1 MTSTNTSKSGGQDVG
16 RRARKSLRTR
26 DFDRQAWRG
35 PVRRYDILKEGTIAI
50 AVVTVLVIVLAV
62 LFSSPDVKSVTLQS
76 WASAQPQ
83 GFVETALSELNST
96 SSTATYGP
104 PYNNQSGS
112 VQDLWGVSIQN
123 AIGVTDSIN
132 PSQEFVLDPLS
143 TVSGEPALTAALQ
156 RYNAAGASQQ
166 AAWLAA
172 YGKALDKAKVQ
183 SGQLVV
189 PQASDGPVPE
199 MLTSFLAMARSGGL
213 DAALVA
219 HSSFYT
225 TNYTNPIM
233 FLGDSYTAHPN
244 SSYVGQIVNAQH
256 MAGSQWG
263 VMNETGSWP
272 GQPWL
277 WLYSFWYQVNP
288 MANSGNADI
297 EVIAIMGVLT
307 VLLAL
312 VPFIPGLRD
321 IPRKIPV
328 HRLIWK
334 DYYRSNKPGG
344 APGAD
349 VTT

>member
-1 MTSTNTSKSGGQDVG
+1 
-16 RRARKSLRTR
+16 
-26 DFDRQAWRG
+26 
-35 PVRRYDILKEGTIAI
+35 
-50 AVVTVLVIVLAV
+50 
-62 LFSSPDVKSVTLQS
+62 
-76 WASAQPQ
+76 
-83 GFVETALSELNST
+83 
-96 SSTATYGP
+96 
-104 PYNNQSGS
+104 
-112 VQDLWGVSIQN
+112 
-123 AIGVTDSIN
+123 
-132 PSQEFVLDPLS
+132 
-143 TVSGEPALTAALQ
+143 
-156 RYNAAGASQQ
+156 
-166 AAWLAA
+166 
-172 YGKALDKAKVQ
+172 
-183 SGQLVV
+183 
-189 PQASDGPVPE
+189 
-199 MLTSFLAMARSGGL
+199 
-213 DAALVA
+213 
-219 HSSFYT
+219 
-225 TNYTNPIM
+225 M

-288 MANSGNADI
+288 MANSGNADV

-344 APGAD
+344 TSGAD